1 MKVIVLLALFIYM
14 LYQLH
19 THTHTHNFMLSIT
32 VRLLLIENLL
42 TVACTFISLLL
53 SIKNESKSFKYKY
66 YFND

>member
-14 LYQLH
+14 LYQL
-19 THTHTHNFMLSIT
+19 HTHNFMLSIT